1 MTLPNCNPSTP
12 TSHLPTSQ
20 ERRVLDLK
28 TFLSRSKRSSISSQD
43 KLSHEQT
50 VHEHQYSSKPISSDS
65 TPKTQ
70 RKKRPP
76 PLDLELTRSKRI
88 FLSPPDKVTN
98 HIIKDSY
105 SPTKST
111 SPSKLRGLQ
120 QVSITETFHSVHS
133 PNIHSPAIQ
142 TDSTKPI
149 IIMRTSFTYSQL
161 QTLEE
166 TFSEQSRISRLHGH
180 QIANQFELP
189 VECITSW
196 FSNRRDLQRK
206 RDQRKLILEK
216 QS

>member
-1 MTLPNCNPSTP
+1 MTLPSCNPSTP

-20 ERRVLDLK
+20 KRRVLDLK
-28 TFLSRSKRSSISSQD
+28 TYLSRSKSSSISSDED

-65 TPKTQ
+65 TPTTQ
-70 RKKRPP
+70 KKKRPH
-76 PLDLELTRSKRI
+76 PLDLELTRSKRT
-88 FLSPPDKVTN
+88 FLSPPDKVPN

-105 SPTKST
+105 SPTKFT
-111 SPSKLRGLQ
+111 SP
-120 QVSITETFHSVHS
+120 SITETFHSVHS
-133 PNIHSPAIQ
+133 PNIHS
-142 TDSTKPI
+142 DSTMPI
-149 IIMRTSFTYSQL
+149 IRMRTSFTYSQL

-189 VECITSW
+189 FECITSW

>member
-20 ERRVLDLK
+20 KRRVLDLK
-28 TFLSRSKRSSISSQD
+28 TYLSRSKTSSISSED

-50 VHEHQYSSKPISSDS
+50 VHKHQYIPKLISSDS
-65 TPKTQ
+65 TPTTQ
-70 RKKRPP
+70 KKKRPP

-88 FLSPPDKVTN
+88 FLSPPNKVTN
-98 HIIKDSY
+98 H
-105 SPTKST
+105 T
-111 SPSKLRGLQ
+111 SIE
-120 QVSITETFHSVHS
+120 SISETFHSVHS

-149 IIMRTSFTYSQL
+149 IRMRTSFTYSQL

-166 TFSEQSRISRLHGH
+166 TFSEQSRISRLHAE
-180 QIANQFELP
+180 QIAGKFDLP
-189 VECITSW
+189 VECITTW

-206 RDQRKLILEK
+206 RDERRLKLEK
-216 QS
+216 TRA